1 MTVIRP
7 NSISG
12 INSITAKTNEAVSFY
27 ESDGSS
33 GNVIAGVVTAANL
46 VSNVTGNIT
55 GNVTGNLSGD
65 IVGTRTLGTGVTVTS
80 AGIVSATQYYGSGE
94 KLTDIPGGNITG
106 VIPEAS
112 LSNIDLSG
120 LRKDIATL
128 ALQTAVD
135 TNRAAYNLSDS
146 FIDQFETDVG
156 IAASTTAKRDSTEFV
171 GSSAVV
177 GTAFNFK
184 TAGTHGQP
192 SMFGLNSWSVNST
205 SSHSY
210 GWTNDRVIRNNNQTS
225 KYGAAGPKFAFDLR
239 HDFEYYQ
246 RADTDSSGNV
256 HNAGWQAYTAIISKK
271 TASDGYVFGKN
282 PTLNGSSIFKSMLN
296 GDSENGN
303 AGLYGYMP
311 KSQVKTYVF
320 TSAAE
325 ASIDVDSLSEIN
337 ATGDSNTSINA
348 STWSSAGG
356 MMRHYYNSGSHSNAH
371 GVLVKFDRS
380 ANQMELGFI
389 SNTTGSSFM
398 STAKTT
404 ITNVPSEGF
413 LIIIGGDASG
423 IANTRYY
430 SMSVNNS
437 GGAVGN
443 GTISS
448 ESINATGS
456 ITSTT
461 QTASSSRTKV
471 SGVML
476 YKDNAGTATLGTDL
490 KVSFSCDNG
499 SNWTALDATS
509 GNYTAG
515 SDFSTGIK
523 TAYLKE
529 VTCTAGTQIKYK
541 VEWANQSAGS
551 KETQLHGMSVNY

>member
-1 MTVIRP
+1 MGILNVDTIQPVSTGTTV
-7 NSISG
+7 
-12 INSITAKTNEAVSFY
+12 T
-27 ESDGSS
+27 
-33 GNVIAGVVTAANL
+33 
-46 VSNVTGNIT
+46 VSN
-55 GNVTGNLSGD
+55 GD
-65 IVGTRTLGTGVTVTS
+65 LIVGTGLTIGRSGVITATTFNGAHTGSYTGDASSLTS
-80 AGIVSATQYYGSGE
+80 
-94 KLTDIPGGNITG
+94 IPGPNITG

-112 LSNIDLSG
+112 LTNIDLSG

-146 FIDQFETDVG
+146 FVDQFENDVG
-156 IAASTTAKRDSTEFV
+156 IGASTSAKRV
-171 GSSAVV
+171 SAEYVRTSGV
-177 GTAFNFK
+177 ADTAFNFK

-192 SMFGLNSWSVNST
+192 SMFGLNSWNVNST

-210 GWTNDRVIRNNNQTS
+210 GWTNDRVIRNNNTVS
-225 KYGAAGPKFAFDLR
+225 KYGAAGPKFAFDLKN
-239 HDFEYYQ
+239 DFEYYQ

-256 HNAGWQAYTAIISKK
+256 HNAGWQGYTAIISEK
-271 TASDGYVFGKN
+271 TESDGYVFGKN
-282 PTLNGSSIFKSMLN
+282 PTLNGSSIFKAMGN
-296 GDSENGN
+296 ADSEQGG
-303 AGLYGYMP
+303 AGLYGNLTP
-311 KSQVKTYVF
+311 SWITTYVV
-320 TSAAE
+320 TSAANTSMDI
-325 ASIDVDSLSEIN
+325 ANMTDSNANGDTNRSID
-337 ATGDSNTSINA
+337 A
-348 STWSSAGG
+348 SSWHASGG
-356 MMRHYYNSGSHSNAH
+356 IVRHYYNSGSHQNAH
-371 GVLVKFDRS
+371 GIVVKFDRS
-380 ANQMELGFI
+380 ANQMELGFL
-389 SNTTGSSFM
+389 SSGTGSSLM
-398 STAKTT
+398 GTAKAT
-404 ITNVPSEGF
+404 ITNVPADGF
-413 LIIIGGDASG
+413 VVLMGGDASG
-423 IANTRYY
+423 TANTRYY

-443 GTISS
+443 GAIREEATV
-448 ESINATGS
+448 ATGS
-456 ITSTT
+456 ITSGA

-499 SNWTALDATS
+499 SNWTALDATA

-541 VEWANQSAGS
+541 VEWANQVAGS

>member
-1 MTVIRP
+1 MSILNVNTIQPVSAGTTV
-7 NSISG
+7 
-12 INSITAKTNEAVSFY
+12 TV
-27 ESDGSS
+27 SS
-33 GNVIAGVVTAANL
+33 GDL
-46 VSNVTGNIT
+46 
-55 GNVTGNLSGD
+55 
-65 IVGTRTLGTGVTVTS
+65 IVGTGLTIGRS
-80 AGIVSATQYYGSGE
+80 GIVTATKFDGAHTGSYTGDASS
-94 KLTDIPGGNITG
+94 LTSIPGANITG

-112 LSNIDLSG
+112 LTNIDLSG
-120 LRKDIATL
+120 LRKDISTL

-156 IAASTTAKRDSTEFV
+156 IAASTTTKRVSDEYVRTSGTIQ
-171 GSSAVV
+171 
-177 GTAFNFK
+177 TAFNFK

-192 SMFGLNSWSVNST
+192 AMFGLNQWNVNST
-205 SSHSY
+205 SSHGH
-210 GWTNDRVIRNNNQTS
+210 GWTNDRVIRNNNQSS
-225 KYGAAGPKFAFDLR
+225 KYGGAGPIFAFDLR
-239 HDFEYYQ
+239 HDFECYQ

-256 HNAGWQAYTAIISKK
+256 HNAQYQGYTMIISTK
-271 TASDGYVFGKN
+271 TEDDGYKFGKN
-282 PTLNGSSIFKSMLN
+282 PTLNGASILQAMGSYN
-296 GDSENGN
+296 TG
-303 AGLYGYMP
+303 AGLHGSNT
-311 KSQVKTYVF
+311 KAELIANVF
-320 TSAAE
+320 TSAANT
-325 ASIDVDSLSEIN
+325 SIGINNLSE
-337 ATGDSNTSINA
+337 TYSLGDTNTSINA
-348 STWSSAGG
+348 STWNAAGG
-356 MMRHYYNSGSHSNAH
+356 LVRHYYNSGSHNNAH

-380 ANQMELGFI
+380 ANQMEIGFL

-398 STAKTT
+398 GTAKNT
-404 ITNVPSEGF
+404 ITNVPAAGF
-413 LIIIGGDASG
+413 LIFIGGDASG
-423 IANTRYY
+423 NANTRYY
-430 SMSVNNS
+430 SLSVNNS
-437 GGAVGN
+437 GSAVGN
-443 GTISS
+443 GTISEEGVGAS
-448 ESINATGS
+448 GS
-456 ITSTT
+456 ITSTA

-499 SNWTALDATS
+499 SNWTALDATA